1 MSDQSA
7 TPPADLCS
15 PPPDAHYAVI
25 ASRWNGEIVDELVAG
40 ARRAFATNGVSRDGV
55 DVVRVPGAWEL
66 PLVAKRLAA
75 SGRYAAI
82 VALGCVVRGETRHY
96 EHVADE
102 CARGLMRVA
111 LDAGVPVLNGVLAV
125 EDEADAWARAGGA
138 HGNKGADVALAAIE
152 MAALLQEISA

>member
-15 PPPDAHYAVI
+15 SPDAHYAVI